1 MIVRYGSDA
10 DIAALAVVEL
20 SAATLF
26 EGTHMA
32 WAVGQTS
39 AREHFHAALS
49 QRALWVADG
58 GGMPVGF
65 LRAERLQNSFYI
77 DEISV
82 SASCQRR
89 GIGRLLIETALIAAR
104 KRRFKAASLTTD
116 RTIPWNAPYYAR
128 LGFRVLATDQTPPAL
143 ARRLAVQPNP
153 ARRCAM
159 WRDLRIYPPLA
170 SDAANS
176 FALPAT

>member
-1 MIVRYGSDA
+1 
-10 DIAALAVVEL
+10 
-20 SAATLF
+20 
-26 EGTHMA
+26 MA

-49 QRALWVADG
+49 QRALWVADD

-104 KRRFKAASLTTD
+104 KRRFKAATGMTPLEYWQQLRIGKARELLEFTRDPVDRIAWEVGYEDPGAFRKLFHRITGLTPGEYRQRFSAD
-116 RTIPWNAPYYAR
+116 
-128 LGFRVLATDQTPPAL
+128 AL
-143 ARRLAVQPNP
+143 ARAG
-153 ARRCAM
+153 
-159 WRDLRIYPPLA
+159 
-170 SDAANS
+170 
-176 FALPAT
+176 